1 MLFAI
6 HHIDYGVLGLYLVA
20 MVLIGLY
27 FHREQR
33 NSEDFFLAGRTMTWF
48 PVGLSVM
55 VTLLSAL
62 SYTGIPGEAYHH
74 GLKLL
79 LLPIGI
85 WIALPVM
92 AKIFLPL
99 YQGLGLYSVY
109 EYLELRFDV
118 ATRLVSSLVFI
129 VWRLLWMGGVM
140 YAPCKALVV
149 AAGLDVPMWLLL
161 MILGFVGTAYTY
173 LGGIK
178 AVIWTDVIQSLVMF
192 GGLVLII
199 GAVWYSL
206 DGGAG
211 RVWETAVDF
220 GRDPVAEFKFS
231 WSDRWCFW
239 GVLPHVVLAMLSFY
253 VADQITAQRFLT
265 AKDVRTARRSF
276 LLNCVSNSFMVP
288 ALVYVGL
295 CILAFYQDNSQAMQP
310 IWVTNVDNATRQS
323 LTFPDTR
330 DRPLIDP
337 KTGEPKRRMTT
348 GKEIKDPTSGRP
360 LISWDKDRLD
370 ASTIEELVE
379 QGRVLRPNSKEP
391 YTEATGLID
400 AETGK
405 LDIDKLAMRTGD
417 EIILHQRA
425 QDELMPRFI
434 TEHLPL
440 GIAGLI
446 LAALFAASM
455 SSMDSGLNSICTL
468 LITDFFRRLGIGRSW
483 LAAKLDRQADSLGEE
498 DELWL
503 SRWLVLVI
511 GVAATL
517 FSLIIAQIGDIFSI
531 MIAVVNTFGGPLL
544 AIFLLGVFTRRCTA
558 RAALI
563 SLIAGTLFTIWVTVA
578 NSYAAFAWL
587 WPFEERLAGTWSVT
601 FGVAFTLMFGYAAS
615 FLVGSRK
622 PKDQLRG
629 LVVGVGQLGNRQP
642 EEVEV
647 IIIDAPSRS
656 RTPDGA

>member
-1 MLFAI
+1 MLFAL
-6 HHIDYGVLGLYLVA
+6 HQIDYGVLGLYLVE

-27 FHREQR
+27 FSREQR
-33 NSEDFFLAGRTMTWF
+33 SSKDFFLAGRSMTWF
-48 PVGLSVM
+48 PIGLSVM
-55 VTLLSAL
+55 ATLLSAL
-62 SYTGIPGEAYHH
+62 SYTGVPGEAYYH
-74 GLKLL
+74 GLKFL

-85 WIALPVM
+85 WLTLPVM
-92 AKIFLPL
+92 VKLFLPL

-109 EYLELRFDV
+109 EYLELRFDA

-140 YAPCKALVV
+140 YAPCKALAV

-161 MILGFVGTAYTY
+161 VILGVVGTAYTY

-178 AVIWTDVIQSLVMF
+178 AVMWTDVIQSLVMF

-199 GAVWYSL
+199 GGVWWSL

-211 RVWETAVDF
+211 RVWETTVDL
-220 GRDPVAEFKFS
+220 GRNQVTDFRFS
-231 WSDRWCFW
+231 WSDKWCFW
-239 GVLPHVVLAMLSFY
+239 GVLPHFVLAVLSFY

-265 AKDVRTARRSF
+265 AKDVPTARRSF
-276 LLNCVSNSFMVP
+276 VLNCVSVSIMSP
-288 ALVYVGL
+288 ALLYIGL
-295 CILAFYQDNSQAMQP
+295 CMLAFYQNNPQAMRP

-323 LTFPDTR
+323 LTFPDSR
-330 DRPLIDP
+330 DRPLVDP
-337 KTGEPKRRMTT
+337 QTGESKRRMTT
-348 GKEIKDPTSGRP
+348 GKVILDPTDGRP
-360 LISWDKDRLD
+360 LIAWDEDRLD

-391 YTEATGLID
+391 YTETAGLVD
-400 AETGK
+400 PETRK
-405 LDIDKLAMRTGD
+405 LDIGKLAMRSGD

-468 LITDFFRRLGIGRSW
+468 LITDFHRRLGIGRSW
-483 LAAKLDRQADSLGEE
+483 LAAKLNKPVDGLGEE
-498 DELWL
+498 DELRL
-503 SRWLVLVI
+503 GRPLVLVI
-511 GVAATL
+511 GVAATV
-517 FSLIIAQIGDIFSI
+517 FSLIVAQIGDIFSI

-563 SLIAGTLFTIWVTVA
+563 SLVAGTLFTLWIMVA
-578 NSYAAFAWL
+578 NTYATFAWL
-587 WPFEERLAGTWSVT
+587 WPFEERLASTWSVT
-601 FGVAFTLMFGYAAS
+601 FGVGFTLSFGYAAS
-615 FLVGSRK
+615 FFIGSRK

-629 LVVGVGQLGNRQP
+629 LVVGVGQLGNREP
-642 EEVEV
+642 EEIEV
-647 IIIDAPSRS
+647 IIIE
-656 RTPDGA
+656 TPDDSDGES